1 MAFFKVGDR
10 VRVISADGGGGF
22 YAFHVGRTG
31 TVEIDDGGNLPLY
44 VRFDGNEDY
53 DWGRYEEVEL
63 LRSTGEADTQT
74 VKEAI
79 ANVEAALATLKAL
92 VG

>member
-1 MAFFKVGDR
+1 MALFKVGDR
-10 VRVISADGGGGF
+10 VRVISADGGF
-22 YAFHVGRTG
+22 YPFYVGRTG
-31 TVEIDDGGNLPLY
+31 TVEVDDGGSLPLY
-44 VRFDGNEDY
+44 VRFDGIEDY
-53 DWGRYEEVEL
+53 DWGRYDEVVL
-63 LRSTGEADTQT
+63 LSYTDQADTQT